1 MSSNA
6 YFANPDVAS
15 LCRELAAVRMMAV
28 VGLSP
33 DETRPSHRIARA
45 MQRHGFRVVPVRPL
59 ADRILGE
66 KAVAGLRELP
76 GPVDLVN
83 VFRQGS
89 AIDGIVDDCLALGL
103 PRLWIQE
110 GIVNEPAARR
120 AVASGVW
127 TVMDRC
133 ILRDFNGLCGGSR
146 AGFTSP

>member
-1 MSSNA
+1 MSSNPP
-6 YFANPDVAS
+6 FSNPDAAS
-15 LCRELAAVRMMAV
+15 LCRELAAVRVMAV

-45 MQRHGFRVVPVRPL
+45 MQRHGFRIVPVRPRS
-59 ADRILGE
+59 DSILGE
-66 KAVAGLRELP
+66 RAVAGLRDLP

-89 AIDGIVDDCLALGL
+89 AIDDIVDDCLALAL

-110 GIVNEPAARR
+110 GIVNSPAACR
-120 AVASGVW
+120 AAAGGIW

-146 AGFTSP
+146 ARSAAP

>member
-1 MSSNA
+1 MSSNTP
-6 YFANPDVAS
+6 FANPDPAS
-15 LCRELAAVRMMAV
+15 LCRELAAVRVMAV

-45 MQRHGFRVVPVRPL
+45 MQRHGFRIVPVRPL
-59 ADRILGE
+59 TESILGE
-66 KAVAGLRELP
+66 KAVAALREIP

-110 GIVNEPAARR
+110 GIVNQAAARR
-120 AVASGVW
+120 AVAGGIW

-133 ILRDFNGLCGGSR
+133 VLRDFNGLCGGSR
-146 AGFTSP
+146 AGSAAP

>member
-1 MSSNA
+1 VSSNA
-6 YFANPDVAS
+6 YFANPDAAS

-28 VGLSP
+28 VGLSR
-33 DETRPSHRIARA
+33 DETRPSHRIDRA

>member
-1 MSSNA
+1 MSSKA
-6 YFANPDVAS
+6 CFANPDAAS
-15 LCRELAAVRMMAV
+15 LCRELAAARVMAV

-45 MQRHGFRVVPVRPL
+45 MQRHGFRIVPVRPA
-59 ADRILGE
+59 ADCILGE
-66 KAVAGLRELP
+66 QAVAGLRELP
-76 GPVDLVN
+76 GRVDLVN

-120 AVASGVW
+120 AVAGGVW

-133 ILRDFNGLCGGSR
+133 ILRDFNGLCAGSR
-146 AGFTSP
+146 TGSTLT

>member
-1 MSSNA
+1 LSSTTS
-6 YFANPDVAS
+6 FANPDAAN
-15 LCRELAAVRMMAV
+15 LCRELTAVSVIAV

-45 MQRHGFRVVPVRPL
+45 MQRHGFRIVPVRPVT
-59 ADRILGE
+59 DSILGE
-66 KAVAGLRELP
+66 RAIASLRELP

-83 VFRQGS
+83 VFRQAS
-89 AIDGIVDDCLALGL
+89 AVDGIVDDCLALGL

-110 GIVNEPAARR
+110 GIVNEAAARR
-120 AVASGVW
+120 AAAGGVW

-146 AGFTSP
+146 ASSAAP